1 VLTGARAAAEGA
13 ATVDLGRIRRITS
26 AGGQTIV
33 TVEHVGGLHDVVVPI
48 APDRQAAQAAVA
60 GLWRVQW
67 VQLHLDVPAPIA
79 RLAGTTRH
87 PHVRSIPIS
96 AALALAEQGVPAY
109 LGREG
114 D

>member
-1 VLTGARAAAEGA
+1 VLTGARTTAEGA
-13 ATVDLGRIRRITS
+13 ATVDPGRIRRITS

-33 TVEHVGGLHDVVVPI
+33 TVEQADGLHDVLVPI
-48 APDRQAAQAAVA
+48 APDRRAAQAAVA

-67 VQLHLDVPAPIA
+67 VRLHLDVPAPIA

-87 PHVRSIPIS
+87 PHVRSVPLS

-109 LGREG
+109 LSREG